1 MITNEA
7 DSDVRVSTLMSE
19 IIQDAQRLIVE
30 QLTLFQV
37 EIKNDVHRLLYAMI
51 PLLAGALAA
60 LPAIFLLGMALA
72 YALCWVFPTLP
83 TWAGFAIVGGI
94 IALGAGSLIFWGVQT
109 LRTISP
115 MPDTALKGLKENL
128 QWKTKN

>member
-1 MITNEA
+1 MITHEA
-7 DSDVRVSTLMSE
+7 ESDVRVSTLMGE
-19 IIQDAQRLIVE
+19 IIQDARRLMVE

-37 EIKNDVHRLLYAMI
+37 EIKNDVHRMLYAMI

-60 LPAIFLLGMALA
+60 LPAIFLLGMAVA
-72 YALCWVFPTLP
+72 YALSWFIPSLP
-83 TWAGFAIVGGI
+83 TWGGFAIVGAI
-94 IALGAGSLIFWGVQT
+94 IAAGAAALIFWGVQS